1 MTEPSL
7 ISRQR
12 TLLRE
17 LALLVSRRAAAAP
30 ELERTHR
37 SRKSAEALEFEE
49 AYQSTIVRFAADKEA
64 ADGQAQ
70 ESRETST
77 AHFVAERDTA
87 EQEHADAVRKYTAR
101 YQRDKEAAKTA
112 FQEAKWGIEAELEGN
127 KQAARDKLR
136 EDEKRVA
143 DKVERLQTIRQQARD
158 LLTRWG
164 RSPDALETGLVYP
177 PVGEGRP
184 RLRNLQE
191 CLAVAEQGLYKL
203 QTMIIPGLLRGGR
216 LVFLF
221 IVVWLSLVYPLGE
234 LARLVIAKEAQ
245 LAGVLLLGLA
255 ASTIATLIAGF
266 SIGGTLITLAR
277 RRIRKAYRPLCQ
289 AVLDADVS
297 REHILTT
304 FRTRCRRQ
312 VREHKRRHNNELHQ
326 VFDKYRKQR
335 KEIKRRFRAEE
346 QQAAQRYQQRREAND
361 KRVAEEQREAE
372 ERHQRRR
379 EEIQRRFDEES
390 KYLQTA
396 HQRHLEEIKTWY
408 ERERQTLVKS
418 WHQGLAHLQKQ
429 AAAIAGE
436 VAALFPGWNDPRW
449 QQWQPNKEVPPAFRF
464 GSFRVSLEQFAHGVP
479 DDEQLKPVTPV
490 DFTLPALAPL
500 AVERSL
506 LLEAGEKGRDEA
518 VDTLQMLM
526 FRLLTSIPP
535 AKVRFTILD
544 PVGLGQNFA
553 AFMHLADYDE
563 SLVASRIWTE
573 TAHIEQRLADLTA
586 HMENVIQKYL
596 RNQYQSITE
605 YNAQAGEV
613 AEPFRVLVVA
623 NFPVNFSA
631 EAIRRLVSIVQSG
644 PRCGVTALIS
654 VDTRQPLPPGFD
666 LADLEAHGVTL
677 VHDGGAGRTSPN
689 DAPNGGFVWK
699 DEDFGRFP
707 LLIDP
712 PPEAGLCNRLLHE
725 VGAKAREAARVEV
738 PFEFIAPPPDQ
749 WWTGDSRTGLT
760 VPLGRAGATK
770 RQHMNLGRGTAQHV
784 LVAGKTGSGKS
795 TLLHV
800 LITNLALL
808 YSPDEVELYLID
820 FKKGVEFKAYAALGL
835 PHARVI
841 AIESEREFGLS
852 VLQRLDAELKVRGDR
867 FRDTGAQDL
876 NAFRTA
882 HPGVHMPRILL
893 LVDEFQEF
901 FTEDDRISQD
911 AAQLLDRLVR
921 QGRAFGL
928 HVLLGSQT
936 LGGAYTLARST
947 IDQMAVRI
955 ALQCSEADA
964 QLILSDDNSAAR
976 LLSRPGEAIY
986 NDANGLVEGNDPFQI
1001 VWLGDDRREAYLK
1014 RIRELEQRRRAMSN
1028 GHGLPP
1034 PVVFEGN
1041 ADADPVKNHLL
1052 HGLLEAR
1059 DWPAPGRSSL
1069 AWLGEAIAIK
1079 DPTAA
1084 TFRRQSSSNLLIVGQ
1099 QDEAA
1104 LGILSVA
1111 LVGLA
1116 AQFAPDSGAR
1126 FYVVDGSPADAP
1138 HAGFLG
1144 RLPAILPHP
1153 LRVLTWREVPAVM
1166 AELSAELERRQK
1178 ATDEEAPP
1186 VYLLLYGL
1194 QRLRDLRKQEDDFSF
1209 MRKADEAPSP
1219 AQQFATLLR
1228 EGSGHGMHTVVWCD
1242 TLNNLQRSLDRQT
1255 LREFEMRV
1263 LFQMSVSDSSNL
1275 IDTPA
1280 AGKLGVHRA
1289 LYYSEEEGRLEK
1301 FRPYG
1306 VPTAEWLEW
1315 VRQQLHGRTSAAVQG
1330 PSLV

>member
-17 LALLVSRRAAAAP
+17 LTLLVSRRVAAEP
-30 ELERTHR
+30 ELERNHR

-49 AYQSTIVRFAADKEA
+49 AYQTSIVRFASDKETADREFQEARESSKSRYETEKA
-64 ADGQAQ
+64 AIL
-70 ESRETST
+70 
-77 AHFVAERDTA
+77 
-87 EQEHADAVRKYTAR
+87 QEHEDAARKYSAR
-101 YQRDKEAAKTA
+101 YQRDKDAAKTT
-112 FQEAKWGIEAELEGN
+112 FQETRWAIDAELDGS
-127 KQAARDKLR
+127 KQAAKDKLR
-136 EDEKRVA
+136 DDERRVA
-143 DKVERLQTIRQQARD
+143 AKMERLRTIREQARA

-164 RSPDALETGLVYP
+164 RSPDALEEGVVYP
-177 PVGEGRP
+177 PVGEGRVK
-184 RLRNLQE
+184 LRNLQE
-191 CLAVAEQGLYKL
+191 CLTVAEQGLYRL
-203 QTMIIPGLLRGGR
+203 QTMVIPGLLRGGR
-216 LVFLF
+216 LIFLF
-221 IVVWLSLVYPLGE
+221 IVIWLSLIYPLGE
-234 LARLVIAKEAQ
+234 LVRFLLKTTSDS

-255 ASTIATLIAGF
+255 ASSILSLIAGF
-266 SIGGTLITLAR
+266 SIGGTLATLAH
-277 RRIRKAYRPLCQ
+277 RRIRRSYRPICQ
-289 AVLDADVS
+289 AVIDADVS
-297 REHILTT
+297 QEHILAT

-312 VREHKRRHNNELHQ
+312 IREHKKRHNNDLHKA
-326 VFDKYRKQR
+326 FDKYRKER
-335 KEIKRRFRAEE
+335 KSIKRRFRGEE
-346 QQAAQRYQQRREAND
+346 KQDQERYQTRRQANE
-361 KRVAEEQREAE
+361 KQHTEEQREAE
-372 ERHQRRR
+372 ERHRRR
-379 EEIQRRFDEES
+379 RDEIQRRFEEES
-390 KYLQTA
+390 QYLQNG
-396 HQRHLEEIKTWY
+396 HQRHLEEIKAWY

-429 AAAIAGE
+429 AAAINEE
-436 VAALFPGWNDPRW
+436 VGKLFPNWSDPRW
-449 QQWQPNKEVPPAFRF
+449 QYWQPNKDLPPVFRF
-464 GSFRVSLEQFAHGVP
+464 GGYRVSLDQFPGGMP
-479 DDEQLKPVTPV
+479 EDELLKPGAPV
-490 DFTLPALAPL
+490 DFPLPALAAL
-500 AVERSL
+500 AVQSSL
-506 LLEAGEKGRDEA
+506 LLEAGEKGRDES

-535 AKVRFTILD
+535 GKARFTILD

-563 SLVASRIWTE
+563 ALVASRIWTE

-613 AEPFRVLVVA
+613 AEPFRILVVA
-623 NFPVNFSA
+623 NFPVNFSV
-631 EAIRRLVSIVQSG
+631 EAIRRLVSVVQSG
-644 PRCGVTALIS
+644 PRCGITALIS

-677 VHDGGAGRTSPN
+677 VHQDNR
-689 DAPNGGFVWK
+689 FVWK
-699 DEDFGRFP
+699 DTDFGRFP
-707 LLIDP
+707 LAIDP
-712 PPEAGLCNRLLHE
+712 PPDAELCNRMLHE
-725 VGAKAREAARVEV
+725 VGVKAREAARVEV
-738 PFEFIAPPPDQ
+738 PFEFIAPPPEQ
-749 WWTGDSRTGLT
+749 WWTGDSRTGLE
-760 VPLGRAGATK
+760 VALGRAGATK
-770 RQHMNLGRGTAQHV
+770 RQRMSLGKGTSQHV

-800 LITNLALL
+800 LITNLSLL

-852 VLQRLDAELKVRGDR
+852 VLQRLDGELKARGDR
-867 FRDTGAQDL
+867 FREAGTQDL
-876 NAFRTA
+876 NSFRTA
-882 HPGVHMPRILL
+882 NPKVHMPRILL
-893 LVDEFQEF
+893 IVDEFQEF

-1001 VWLGDDRREAYLK
+1001 VWLSDDRRETYLN
-1014 RIRELEQRRRAMSN
+1014 RIREMHLHRRLAN
-1028 GHGLPP
+1028 GNALTP

-1041 ADADPVKNHLL
+1041 VAADPVKNSLL
-1052 HGLLEAR
+1052 RGLVEAPG
-1059 DWPAPGRSSL
+1059 WPAPARSNL

-1099 QDEAA
+1099 QDESA
-1104 LGILSVA
+1104 LGILTVA
-1111 LVGLA
+1111 IVGLA
-1116 AQFAPDSGAR
+1116 AQVAPEGGTR
-1126 FYVVDGSPADAP
+1126 FYIVDGTPADSP
-1138 HAGFLG
+1138 HAGYLS
-1144 RLPAILPHP
+1144 RLPAVLPNP
-1153 LRVLTWREVPAVM
+1153 VRVVPWRDVPAM
-1166 AELSAELERRQK
+1166 MTELSTELERRQK
-1178 ATDEEAPP
+1178 ASDEEAPP
-1186 VYLLLYGL
+1186 IYLVLYGL
-1194 QRLRDLRKQEDDFSF
+1194 QRLRDLRKQEDDFGF
-1209 MRKADEAPSP
+1209 GRRGDEPPSP

-1228 EGSGHGMHTVVWCD
+1228 EGSALGMHTVVWCD
-1242 TLNNLQRSLDRQT
+1242 TLNNLQRALDRQS

-1280 AGKLGVHRA
+1280 AGKLGLHRA

-1306 VPTAEWLEW
+1306 LPSEEWLDW
-1315 VRQQLHGRTSAAVQG
+1315 VRQQLRGRTAALAG
-1330 PSLV
+1330 S

>member
-1 MTEPSL
+1 MTNDV

-17 LALLVSRRAAAAP
+17 LALLVSRRTAAEP
-30 ELERTHR
+30 ELERNHR

-49 AYQSTIVRFAADKEA
+49 AYQTTIVRFASDKEA
-64 ADGQAQ
+64 TDQQAQ
-70 ESRETST
+70 EARETSK
-77 AHFVAERDTA
+77 ARFEAERDA
-87 EQEHADAVRKYTAR
+87 AAREHAESVRKYTAR
-101 YQRDKEAAKTA
+101 YQRHKEAAKTE
-112 FQEAKWGIEAELEGN
+112 FQEARWGIDAELEGN
-127 KQAARDKLR
+127 RQAAKDKLR

-143 DKVERLQTIRQQARD
+143 DKIERLQTIRQQARD

-164 RSPDALETGLVYP
+164 RSPDALEEGVVYP

-184 RLRNLQE
+184 KLRNLQE
-191 CLAVAEQGLYKL
+191 CLAVAEQGLYRL

-221 IVVWLSLVYPLGE
+221 IVIWLSLVYPLGE
-234 LARLVIAKEAQ
+234 LARYVLHLPEDTT

-255 ASTIATLIAGF
+255 ASTIVSLIAGF
-266 SIGGTLITLAR
+266 SIGGTLATLAR

-312 VREHKRRHNNELHQ
+312 MREHKKRHHAELRQ
-326 VFDKYRKQR
+326 MFDKYRKQR
-335 KEIKRRFRAEE
+335 KEIKRRFRGKERQTEE
-346 QQAAQRYQQRREAND
+346 RYRQRREAND
-361 KRVAEEQREAE
+361 KRHAEEQRQAE
-372 ERHQRRR
+372 EHHQRRR
-379 EEIQRRFDEES
+379 DEIQRRFDEES

-396 HQRHLEEIKTWY
+396 HQRHLEEIKSWY

-429 AAAIAGE
+429 AAAINQE

-449 QQWQPNKEVPPAFRF
+449 QQWQPNREVPAASRF
-464 GSFRVSLEQFAHGVP
+464 GSFRVSLEQFPGGVP
-479 DDEQLKPVTPV
+479 EDEQLKPATPV

-500 AVERSL
+500 AVHSSMM
-506 LLEAGEKGRDEA
+506 LEAGEKGRDEA

-535 AKVRFTILD
+535 AKVRFTIID

-573 TAHIEQRLADLTA
+573 SAHIEQRLADLTA

-596 RNQYQSITE
+596 RNQYQTITE

-613 AEPFRVLVVA
+613 AEPFRILVVA
-623 NFPVNFSA
+623 NFPVNFSV

-644 PRCGVTALIS
+644 PRCGISALIS
-654 VDTRQPLPPGFD
+654 VDTRQPLQPGFD
-666 LADLEAHGVTL
+666 LADLEANAVTL
-677 VHDGGAGRTSPN
+677 VHDGGFA
-689 DAPNGGFVWK
+689 WK
-699 DEDFGRFP
+699 DDDFGRFP
-707 LLIDP
+707 LLLDP
-712 PPEAGLCNRLLHE
+712 PPGDELCNRLLHE
-725 VGAKAREAARVEV
+725 VGTKAREAARVEV
-738 PFEFIAPPPDQ
+738 PFEFVAPPPDQ

-760 VPLGRAGATK
+760 VALGRAGATK
-770 RQHMNLGRGTAQHV
+770 RQQMSLGRGTSQHV

-852 VLQRLDAELKVRGDR
+852 VLQRLDAELKARGDR
-867 FRDTGAQDL
+867 FRDAGAQDL
-876 NAFRTA
+876 NAYRTA
-882 HPGVHMPRILL
+882 HPDVHMPRILL

-986 NDANGLVEGNDPFQI
+986 NDANGLVEGNDPFQV
-1001 VWLGDDRREAYLK
+1001 VWLNDDRRETYLN
-1014 RIRELEQRRRAMSN
+1014 RIRELDRRRRATQARSASDGTSPIGN
-1028 GHGLPP
+1028 GNALPP

-1041 ADADPVKNHLL
+1041 ADAEPTKNHLL
-1052 HGLLEAR
+1052 RGLLEAR
-1059 DWPAPGRSSL
+1059 DWPAPARSCL

-1116 AQFAPDSGAR
+1116 AQIAPDGGAR
-1126 FYVVDGSPADAP
+1126 FCVVDGSPADAP

-1144 RLPAILPHP
+1144 RLPAVLPHA
-1153 LRVLTWREVPAVM
+1153 LRVYSWREVPALM

-1178 ATDEEAPP
+1178 ASDEEAPP

-1228 EGSGHGMHTVVWCD
+1228 EGSGLGMHTTLWCD

-1255 LREFEMRV
+1255 LREFEMRL

-1280 AGKLGVHRA
+1280 AGKLGMHRA

-1306 VPTAEWLEW
+1306 LPSAEWLEW
-1315 VRQQLHGRTSAAVQG
+1315 VRQQLHGRTSTALAG
-1330 PSLV
+1330 S